1 MTKKFLL
8 LLCIITISGCH
19 GDYAE
24 IDEQYRFV
32 EGGIAIVTH
41 RVHDYECI
49 RDIIPKNVMD
59 YAQDKHYIVVY
70 QEAWSDDDMRQ
81 TMIDDLPKE
90 KQDSLEQKFVL
101 MDSIKYCYWII
112 RKKDSHVYGPM
123 TKTDYQKQCHQLKIN
138 LELKT
143 NKGWINWF

>member
-1 MTKKFLL
+1 MIKKFLL
-8 LLCIITISGCH
+8 FICISILDCH

-70 QEAWSDDDMRQ
+70 QEPWSDDDTRQ
-81 TMIDDLPKE
+81 IMIDGLPE
-90 KQDSLEQKFVL
+90 GKQDSLEQKFVL

-112 RKKDSHVYGPM
+112 RKKDAYVYGPM
-123 TKTDYQKQCHQLKIN
+123 TKTEFYKQCYLLKID
-138 LELKT
+138 LKLNT
-143 NKGWINWF
+143 KRH

>member
-1 MTKKFLL
+1 MTKKVLL
-8 LLCIITISGCH
+8 LLCIITISSCH
-19 GDYAE
+19 GDYVE
-24 IDEQYRFV
+24 IDKRYRFFNHSI
-32 EGGIAIVTH
+32 GIITH
-41 RVHDYECI
+41 RVHDYEYM
-49 RDIIPKNVMD
+49 RDIIPKDVVD
-59 YAQDKHYIVVY
+59 YAQDKQFIVVY

-90 KQDSLEQKFVL
+90 KQDSLKQKFAQ